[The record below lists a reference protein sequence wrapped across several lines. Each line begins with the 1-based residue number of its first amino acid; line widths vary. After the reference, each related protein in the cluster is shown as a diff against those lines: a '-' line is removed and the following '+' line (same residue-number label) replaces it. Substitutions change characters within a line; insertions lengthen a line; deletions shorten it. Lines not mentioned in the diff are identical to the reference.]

1 MIIKVYGEMHFF
13 IEEVD
18 EIRSKIVDDKPTIIL
33 LENMEDKEY
42 YSKNTDAKV
51 YRLEPEYK
59 AKGETLLK
67 QFLTRER
74 AMISTIKAIIKKSDD
89 NDVICIQVGD
99 THLRTIYT
107 KELGLATLNQY
118 LVTINDIEIIRSKHR
133 EIK

>member
-13 IEEVD
+13 MEEVE

>member
-13 IEEVD
+13 IGEVD

-118 LVTINDIEIIRSKHR
+118 LVTIDGIEINRSKHR

>member
-13 IEEVD
+13 MEEVE

-118 LVTINDIEIIRSKHR
+118 LVTIDGIEINRSKHR
-133 EIK
+133 EIE

>member
-33 LENMEDKEY
+33 LENMEDIEY
-42 YSKNTDAKV
+42 YNKNTDAKV

-118 LVTINDIEIIRSKHR
+118 LVTIDGIEINRSKHR
-133 EIK
+133 EIE

>member
-1 MIIKVYGEMHFF
+1 MTIKVYGEMHFF

-18 EIRSKIVDDKPTIIL
+18 EIRGKIIDDKPTIIL

-42 YSKNTDAKV
+42 YNKNIKAKV

-59 AKGETLLK
+59 AKGESLVK

-74 AMISTIKAIIKKSDD
+74 AMIATIKAVIKESDD
-89 NDVICIQVGD
+89 SDIICIQVGD

-118 LVTINDIEIIRSKHR
+118 LVTVDDIEIIRSKHG